1 MQTEKEGYLHIAEV
15 LEETKK
21 ALSTKNAF
29 ILKKLSDHVMHGAC
43 SYQDSGTITMTVLIY
58 TLSKLLERGDNTKI
72 KNWQILE
79 QKLILYLSLATQAI
93 RTQKQSKFEEYMQ
106 RARNTLTSYSINLKP
121 YIQDVM
127 KKSAINKGLKMYE
140 HGLSQEKTARLLGI
154 TQWEL
159 SEYIGQKTFADKKQ
173 IQSMDIKKRAKMA
186 LEFFS

>member
-1 MQTEKEGYLHIAEV
+1 MQIEKEDYLHVAEV
-15 LEETKK
+15 LEETRT
-21 ALSTKNAF
+21 ALSMRNALA
-29 ILKKLSDHVMHGAC
+29 LKQLSDHVMHGAC

-58 TLSKLLERGDNTKI
+58 TLSKLIERGDNARI
-72 KNWQILE
+72 KNWQKLE
-79 QKLILYLSLATQAI
+79 QKLILYLGLAAQAL
-93 RTQKQSKFEEYMQ
+93 RAQKNSKFEEYMEQ
-106 RARNTLTSYSINLKP
+106 ARNTLTSYSINLKP

-159 SEYIGQKTFADKKQ
+159 SEYIGQKTFTDKKQ

-186 LEFFS
+186 MEFFS